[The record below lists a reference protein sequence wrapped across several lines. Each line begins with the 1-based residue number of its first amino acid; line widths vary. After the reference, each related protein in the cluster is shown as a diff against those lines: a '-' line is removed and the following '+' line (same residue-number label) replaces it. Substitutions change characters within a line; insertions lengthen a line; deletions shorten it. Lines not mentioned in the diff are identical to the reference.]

1 MSANNWLNS
10 SNISK
15 IIEENLT
22 YSKTSWLNNSVIEN
36 IISNNLNDESVY
48 SSKASTYG
56 YGRSYSNY
64 YDTSYGNRGE
74 YGNSSSGGYYSNYG
88 DGYRADIYNRA
99 GGYDAYGA
107 YGNYNNS
114 GYGNYT
120 DGGYGNYGNYDDY
133 YNYSKTNIYFYWT
146 KNNDGITKM
155 TGSETG
161 LISPW
166 AMAIQVNYLIDLI
179 NTYANRNISKVSQ
192 GSPLTASKYNEI
204 ASALGVAN
212 LTAGTKITVQH
223 FYILQ
228 TSFNSKGYYKR
239 G

>member
-1 MSANNWLNS
+1 MSANDWLNS

-15 IIEENLT
+15 IIEENLN
-22 YSKTSWLNNSVIEN
+22 YSKTSWLNNSIIEN
-36 IISNNLNDESVY
+36 IISNNLNDGITYPPKASVY
-48 SSKASTYG
+48 AS

-64 YDTSYGNRGE
+64 TQSYGETPYSNAG
-74 YGNSSSGGYYSNYG
+74 SGGYYDNYG
-88 DGYRADIYNRA
+88 DGYRADIYIEA
-99 GGYDAYGA
+99 GGYDAYA
-107 YGNYNNS
+107 EYNNYSDYNDYSDYDDYNNYNN
-114 GYGNYT
+114 YYN
-120 DGGYGNYGNYDDY
+120 Y

-146 KNNDGITKM
+146 KNNDGTTKM

-212 LTAGTKITVQH
+212 LTVGTKITVQH

-228 TSFNSKGYYKR
+228 TSFNSKGYYR
-239 G
+239 TG

>member
-1 MSANNWLNS
+1 MSANNWINS
-10 SNISK
+10 PNISK
-15 IIEENLT
+15 IIEENLN
-22 YSKTSWLNNSVIEN
+22 YSKTSWLNSSTIEN
-36 IISNNLNDESVY
+36 IISNNLNDGITY
-48 SSKASTYG
+48 SSKTSTYG

-64 YDTSYGNRGE
+64 SQSYGE
-74 YGNSSSGGYYSNYG
+74 YSYNNSGSGGYYDDYG
-88 DGYRADIYNRA
+88 DGYDADIYIEG
-99 GGYDAYGA
+99 GGYDAYA
-107 YGNYNNS
+107 EYNDYNN
-114 GYGNYT
+114 YGDYS
-120 DGGYGNYGNYDDY
+120 DYDDYNNYYNY

-146 KNNDGITKM
+146 KNNDGTTKM

-166 AMAIQVNYLIDLI
+166 AMTIQVNYLIDLI
-179 NTYANRNISKVSQ
+179 NTYANKNISKVNQ

-228 TSFNSKGYYKR
+228 TSFNSKGYYR
-239 G
+239 TG